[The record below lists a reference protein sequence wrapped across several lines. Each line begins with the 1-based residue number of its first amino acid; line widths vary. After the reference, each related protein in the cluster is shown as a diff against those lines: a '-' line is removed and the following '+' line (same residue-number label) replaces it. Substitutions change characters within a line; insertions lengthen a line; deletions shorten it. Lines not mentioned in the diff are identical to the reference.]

1 METNNGKKNEN
12 IYSINELQEI
22 LQVKRPTL
30 LKYIKTKRIKAFKVG
45 NNWRVS
51 QEHLDE
57 FIQKNMK

>member
-1 METNNGKKNEN
+1 METSNVKKSEN
-12 IYSINELQEI
+12 VYNINELQEI

-30 LKYIKTKRIKAFKVG
+30 LKYIKTKKIKAFKVG
-45 NNWRVS
+45 NQWRVT

>member
-12 IYSINELQEI
+12 VYSVNELQEI

-30 LKYIKTKRIKAFKVG
+30 LKYIKEKKLKAFKVG
-45 NNWRVS
+45 NQYRVT

>member
-12 IYSINELQEI
+12 VDSVNELQEI

-30 LKYIKTKRIKAFKVG
+30 LKYIKTKKIKAFKVG
-45 NNWRVS
+45 NQWRVT

>member
-1 METNNGKKNEN
+1 METSNVKKSEN
-12 IYSINELQEI
+12 VYNINELQEI

-30 LKYIKTKRIKAFKVG
+30 LKYIKTKKIKSFKVG
-45 NNWRVS
+45 NQWRVT

>member
-1 METNNGKKNEN
+1 METSNGKKSEN
-12 IYSINELQEI
+12 VYNINELQEI

-30 LKYIKTKRIKAFKVG
+30 LKYIKTKKIKAFKVG
-45 NNWRVS
+45 NQWRVT

>member
-12 IYSINELQEI
+12 VYNINELQEI

-30 LKYIKTKRIKAFKVG
+30 LKYIKTKKIKAFKVG
-45 NNWRVS
+45 NQWRVT

-57 FIQKNMK
+57 FILRNMK

>member
-12 IYSINELQEI
+12 VYSVNELQEI

-30 LKYIKTKRIKAFKVG
+30 LKYIKTKKIKAFKVG
-45 NNWRVS
+45 NQWRVT

-57 FIQKNMK
+57 FILRSMK

>member
-12 IYSINELQEI
+12 VYSVNELQEI

-30 LKYIKTKRIKAFKVG
+30 LKYIKTKKIKAFKVG
-45 NNWRVS
+45 NQWRVT

-57 FIQKNMK
+57 FILRNMK

>member
-1 METNNGKKNEN
+1 METSSVKKSEN
-12 IYSINELQEI
+12 VYNINELQEI

-30 LKYIKTKRIKAFKVG
+30 LKYIKTKKIKAFKVG
-45 NNWRVS
+45 NQWRVT